1 MDIYYDKDAN
11 LDLLKNKTLAVIGYG
26 SQGHAH
32 ALNLHD
38 SGLKVVVGLR
48 PSSRSRPKAEG
59 DGLVVKDVPEAV
71 DAGDVVMMAINDEI
85 QAQVYQ
91 EAVRPNLRPG
101 DTLAFAHGFNIHYR
115 QIAPPDDVNVMLV
128 APKGPGHTVR
138 SQYMQGSGV
147 PSLIA
152 VRQDPSGNTREV
164 ALAYAVGLGAGRVG
178 ILETNFAEET
188 ETDLF
193 GEQVVLCGGLT
204 ALITAAFETLV
215 EAGYAPEMAYFEC
228 LHEVKL
234 IVDMIYMGG
243 IANMRHSVSDT
254 AEFGDLTRGPSMIDD
269 HVRGT
274 MKKILK
280 DVQNGVFAREW
291 ILENRAGR
299 PMYNALKRQGQEHLI
314 EQVGQR
320 LRLMAQLTGQAREA
334 DRELVAL
341 EREGTANR
349 GTA

>member
-71 DAGDVVMMAINDEI
+71 DAGDVVMMVINDEV

-341 EREGTANR
+341 EREDTANR
-349 GTA
+349 GTV

>member
-32 ALNLHD
+32 ALNLQD

-48 PSSRSRPKAEG
+48 PRSRSRPKAEG

-71 DAGDVVMMAINDEI
+71 DAGDVVMMVINDEV

-152 VRQDPSGNTREV
+152 VHQDPSGNTREV

-254 AEFGDLTRGPSMIDD
+254 AEFGDLTRGPRMIDD

-341 EREGTANR
+341 EREDTANR
-349 GTA
+349 GTV